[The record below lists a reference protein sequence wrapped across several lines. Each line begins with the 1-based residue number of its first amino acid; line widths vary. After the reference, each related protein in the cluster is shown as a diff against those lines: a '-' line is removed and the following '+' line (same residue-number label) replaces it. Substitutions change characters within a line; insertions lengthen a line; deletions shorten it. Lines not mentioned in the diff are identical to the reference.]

1 MHLTANPIC
10 QQDVRQCMWRVQAD
24 ALPSSG
30 SCLNTAAKRGLVC
43 ALSPLS
49 MGVLQSHQRLGSL
62 WWVIQPPILLWKQG
76 FMVLIPN
83 FSLNFYKMKVAY
95 FLGLQN
101 TILSHHF
108 VAQDVPGFACCI
120 KGRGPCKRYKQTP
133 IQPPSK

>member
-10 QQDVRQCMWRVQAD
+10 QQDVRQCMWQSAGRCIAFIW
-24 ALPSSG
+24 LLSEHSSKKGLGLCFIPLIHG
-30 SCLNTAAKRGLVC
+30 SSAKSPKTGQPLMGYTA
-43 ALSPLS
+43 
-49 MGVLQSHQRLGSL
+49 SHST
-62 WWVIQPPILLWKQG
+62 VKAG
-76 FMVLIPN
+76 FHVLIPN